1 MLGVEVQNMLLGLH
15 ADSQCGLICSR
26 TGSRDL
32 GIQREEQPMGR
43 GLEDSQEEEALGLG
57 MEG

>member
-1 MLGVEVQNMLLGLH
+1 M
-15 ADSQCGLICSR
+15 
-26 TGSRDL
+26 